1 MIKTLI
7 NKERQSTIGIDSN
20 IWHKYVYNTDYRRII
35 EILSNRPLT
44 IDEIYTKY
52 NEIEKSNPKS
62 KSTIYRYI
70 IDLLKVEIL
79 IKAGRVFYSQHT
91 SSKVLYDLSAE
102 LLIPEPP
109 KIKIWSSNK
118 SSENL
123 ALCIGIILDRHFSH
137 KIPSVPM
144 LKSLFHQFETER
156 YHFLINTL
164 TRLIEESKFD
174 ISKKKF
180 VRMIYSSDPNTITH
194 SFDLFSLFHW
204 IIQKKDINYLLE
216 KLRECYLEND
226 SNSSLNE
233 YGNELSNN
241 SSSNSNLS
249 YSDYIEYTPNLVQT
263 IDQETWDNIVWNYN
277 HRAILLLL
285 RKPMT
290 LSEIHKKHH
299 KAVLARIEED
309 KKVGKKIHY
318 IPRKKKKST
327 VYNYL
332 KIMKNGGLIVEAGRR
347 IREGKALTEI
357 LYARKALYICKEKL
371 IEDFKSIIWDKITE
385 IVGSLLVHA
394 NSKNN
399 YNHRK
404 LRSLI
409 TNIEEFSTNI
419 FTEDFS
425 KTITNPPIEITA
437 NFEFEQHNV
446 FFDAVRIVEWFLALK
461 DKRAFRTE
469 LERCLSD

>member
-1 MIKTLI
+1 MIKTII
-7 NKERQSTIGIDSN
+7 NKDRQSVVGIDSD
-20 IWHKYVYNTDYRRII
+20 IWHKYVYNTVYRHII
-35 EILSNRPLT
+35 DILSNKPLT
-44 IDEIYTKY
+44 IDEIYTSY
-52 NEIEKSNPKS
+52 NKIETSNPKS
-62 KSTIYRYI
+62 KSTIYRYVN
-70 IDLLKVEIL
+70 DLLKVEVL

-91 SSKVLYDLSAE
+91 SSKVLYDLAAE

-109 KIKIWSSNK
+109 KIKIWSFNK
-118 SSENL
+118 SGNNL
-123 ALCIGIILDRHFSH
+123 ALCLGIILDRHFSH

-156 YHFLINTL
+156 YQFLINTL
-164 TRLIEESKFD
+164 TKLIEGSKSD
-174 ISKKKF
+174 NKKKKF
-180 VRMIYSSDPNTITH
+180 VWMISSSDPYTITR
-194 SFDLFSLFHW
+194 SIDLFSLFHW
-204 IIQKKDINYLLE
+204 IIQKKDLNYFLD
-216 KLRECYLEND
+216 KLRECYHESD
-226 SNSSLNE
+226 SNGSFYE
-233 YGNELSNN
+233 YINELSNN
-241 SSSNSNLS
+241 SSSDSNLS

-263 IDQETWDNIVWNYN
+263 IDQETWDKIVWNYN

-309 KKVGKKIHY
+309 KKEGKKIHY
-318 IPRKKKKST
+318 IPRQKKKST

-357 LYARKALYICKEKL
+357 LYTRKALYISKEKL
-371 IEDFKSIIWDKITE
+371 IEDFKSIELDKITE
-385 IVGSLLVHA
+385 IVGSLLVYA
-394 NSKNN
+394 NSKKNFD
-399 YNHRK
+399 HKK

-409 TNIEEFSTNI
+409 TNIEEFRAKI

-446 FFDAVRIVEWFLALK
+446 FFEALRLVEWFLALK
-461 DKRAFRTE
+461 DKHTFKIE
-469 LERCLSD
+469 LDHCFSD